1 MTGVDEGWLKGDER
15 DMPLGVELLVTI
27 AVLVVLLGV
36 INAKVLGVFWWK
48 KMNIDTIIGQLILVL
63 VLIGV
68 AVNIVRLL

>member
-1 MTGVDEGWLKGDER
+1 
-15 DMPLGVELLVTI
+15 MPLVVELLVTI
-27 AVLVVLLGV
+27 VVLVVLLGV
-36 INAKVLGVFWWK
+36 INAKIFGVFWWK

>member
-1 MTGVDEGWLKGDER
+1 
-15 DMPLGVELLVTI
+15 MPLGVELLVTI